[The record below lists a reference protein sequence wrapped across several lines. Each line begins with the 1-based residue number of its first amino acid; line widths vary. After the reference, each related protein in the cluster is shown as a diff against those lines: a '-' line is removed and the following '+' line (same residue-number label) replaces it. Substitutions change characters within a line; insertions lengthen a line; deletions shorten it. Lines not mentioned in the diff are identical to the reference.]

1 MILNRINDSF
11 PYGNITYTIG
21 AKVFANEESEY
32 YGLYGVITEI
42 RYGED
47 QETDNDSPD
56 IYCSFVPPILPAE
69 RKNLE
74 TRLSNLYQC
83 EKHIDELDLD
93 NTIMAPDMLH
103 LIDAPVSSEE
113 LDIYL
118 IYENWALEGDYG
130 SSTEVTVCPYMAGF
144 LFRNMIFQELLDGC
158 ISKWKDQN
166 DFEVRAEPN
175 CYEAWL
181 HDEYYENHYKVSIE
195 CKHLPVT
202 ESLLAK
208 LGKHYVDN
216 NLLEDFSSH
225 LQQSEDCAAL
235 SDSQLFALLSD
246 PSLPE
251 RIAATLNANERY
263 WDAYWDSI
271 TKCAEEVSEEY
282 NTQESEESHEG

>member
-11 PYGNITYTIG
+11 PYGDITYTIG

-32 YGLYGVITEI
+32 HGLYGVITEI

-56 IYCSFVPPILPAE
+56 IYCSFIPPVLPAE

-74 TRLSNLYQC
+74 TRLSILYHC

-103 LIDAPVSSEE
+103 LIDAPVSSEK

-144 LFRNMIFQELLDGC
+144 LYRNMIFQELLDGC
-158 ISKWKDQN
+158 ITKWKDRN

-181 HDEYYENHYKVSIE
+181 HDEYYENHYKVSLE
-195 CKHLPVT
+195 CKELPVT
-202 ESLLAK
+202 ESSLAALAK
-208 LGKHYVDN
+208 RHSDR
-216 NLLEDFSSH
+216 NLLEDFSSCI
-225 LQQSEDCAAL
+225 QQNEDSGKL
-235 SDSQLFALLSD
+235 SVGQLYALLSD
-246 PSLPE
+246 PALPE
-251 RIAATLNANERY
+251 RIVATINTNEHY
-263 WDAYWDSI
+263 WDAYWYSI
-271 TKCAEEVSEEY
+271 SKCAEQMLKKYS
-282 NTQESEESHEG
+282 TQESEESHEG

>member
-11 PYGNITYTIG
+11 PYGDITYTIG

-32 YGLYGVITEI
+32 HGLYGVITEI

-56 IYCSFVPPILPAE
+56 IYCSFIPPVLPAE

-74 TRLSNLYQC
+74 TRFSNLYQC

-103 LIDAPVSSEE
+103 LIDAPVSSEK

-118 IYENWALEGDYG
+118 IYENWASDGDYG
-130 SSTEVTVCPYMAGF
+130 SSTEVTACPYMAGF
-144 LFRNMIFQELLDGC
+144 LFRNTVFQELLDGC
-158 ISKWKDQN
+158 ISKWKDRN

-202 ESLLAK
+202 GSWK
-208 LGKHYVDN
+208 
-216 NLLEDFSSH
+216 
-225 LQQSEDCAAL
+225 AL
-235 SDSQLFALLSD
+235 CRQ
-246 PSLPE
+246 
-251 RIAATLNANERY
+251 
-263 WDAYWDSI
+263 
-271 TKCAEEVSEEY
+271 
-282 NTQESEESHEG
+282 